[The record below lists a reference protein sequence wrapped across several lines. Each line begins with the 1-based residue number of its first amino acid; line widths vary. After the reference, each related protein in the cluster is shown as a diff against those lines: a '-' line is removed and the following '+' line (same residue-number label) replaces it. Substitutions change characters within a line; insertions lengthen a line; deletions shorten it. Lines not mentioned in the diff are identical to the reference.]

1 MDKEHY
7 QVNLMTFT
15 IKPSATG
22 QQFSTLTEGK
32 TNKHL
37 KLIETIYRSNTSSDY
52 TEKIEELTNNF
63 NYNSN
68 SGSYWSEPKQSLLY
82 GSPLYEVAS
91 PSQKLALNHLHWF
104 TNYNYI
110 SDSETETVIFN
121 QITSS
126 VFEAIGGYDTLTN
139 ELAIETEQE
148 YYHIKAFRKI
158 GLMTAKALIGKE
170 GLNKLLKWNSYKLV
184 LGQDSLPT
192 YKYHALRSIAT
203 TMLSSHKQ
211 QYSSYL
217 RQLEAENRFIIKAPT
232 TGMLGR
238 SLKYSLPLQSFF
250 SFNWG
255 AGSPFMACQFY
266 AIRIIANLYL
276 KNMEHS
282 IAKYF
287 KKLEKKGEFIPAPT
301 AVSRYHFLDESF
313 HTTISQLLAK
323 DLYKDFA
330 KPTAYERFVANMA
343 IYMMQSGTLGG
354 LSGVLP
360 HRYFADDYSI
370 MEMIYRLLQ
379 SPVFGMSAQEALHW
393 LNQCLCCE
401 HEGFHVAMEN
411 RQRLLSEMRRF
422 FEDVDYL
429 WPVNREMRLM
439 AARGSISEAI
449 QNNIKNFEHFSRS
462 VTVTDS

>member
-1 MDKEHY
+1 
-7 QVNLMTFT
+7 MTFT
-15 IKPSATG
+15 IKPPETKK
-22 QQFSTLTEGK
+22 QFSSPSERK
-32 TNKHL
+32 TNRCL
-37 KLIETIYRSNTSSDY
+37 KLIETTYCSNTSSDY
-52 TEKIEELTNNF
+52 TEKIEELSNGF
-63 NYNSN
+63 NYSSN

-126 VFEAIGGYDTLTN
+126 IFEAIGGYETLSN

-148 YYHIKAFRKI
+148 YCHIKAFRTI
-158 GLMTAKALIGKE
+158 GVMTAKAIIGKE
-170 GLNKLLKWNSYKLV
+170 GLNNLLKWNSYKLV
-184 LGQDSLPT
+184 LGQDFLLT
-192 YKYHALRSIAT
+192 YKYFALRSMAT
-203 TMLSSHKQ
+203 AMLGSHKQ

-217 RQLEAENRFIIKAPT
+217 RGLEAENRFIIKAPT

-238 SLKYSLPLQSFF
+238 SLKYSLSLQTFF

-266 AIRIIANLYL
+266 AIRLIANLYL

-287 KKLEKKGEFIPAPT
+287 KKLENKGEFIPAPT
-301 AVSRYHFLDESF
+301 AISRYHFLDEAF
-313 HTTISQLLAK
+313 HTTISKLLAK
-323 DLYKDFA
+323 DMYKDFA
-330 KPTAYERFVANMA
+330 KPTAYEKFVANIA
-343 IYMMQSGTLGG
+343 IYMMQNGTLGG

-360 HRYFADDYSI
+360 HRYFADDYSV
-370 MEMIYRLLQ
+370 MELTYRLLQ
-379 SPVFGMSAQEALHW
+379 APLFGMSAQEALHW
-393 LNQCLCCE
+393 MNQCFCCE
-401 HEGFHVAMEN
+401 HEGFHEAMEN

-449 QNNIKNFEHFSRS
+449 QNNIKTFEHFSRS
-462 VTVTDS
+462 VTVKVS

>member
-1 MDKEHY
+1 M
-7 QVNLMTFT
+7 VNKVKTPRT
-15 IKPSATG
+15 QKPSSSLI
-22 QQFSTLTEGK
+22 QRQRK
-32 TNKHL
+32 KHD
-37 KLIETIYRSNTSSDY
+37 KLIETTYRSNTSSNY
-52 TEKIEELTNNF
+52 TEKIEELSNNF

-82 GSPLYEVAS
+82 GSPFYEVAS

-104 TNYNYI
+104 SNYNYI

-126 VFEAIGGYDTLTN
+126 VFEAIGGYETLSK
-139 ELAIETEQE
+139 ELAMETEQE

-158 GLMTAKALIGKE
+158 GLMTAKTLIGKE
-170 GLNKLLKWNSYKLV
+170 GLNKLLKWHSYKLV
-184 LGQDSLPT
+184 LGEDSLQT
-192 YKYHALRSIAT
+192 YKYYALSSIAT

-211 QYSSYL
+211 NYSSYL
-217 RQLEAENRFIIKAPT
+217 RELEAENRFILEAPT

-266 AIRIIANLYL
+266 AMRIIANLYL

-287 KKLEKKGEFIPAPT
+287 KKLEKKGEFIPVPT
-301 AVSRYHFLDESF
+301 AVSHYHFWDESF

-330 KPTAYERFVANMA
+330 KPTAYEKFVANMA
-343 IYMMQSGTLGG
+343 IYMMQTGTLGG

-370 MEMIYRLLQ
+370 IDLIYSLFKG
-379 SPVFGMSAQEALHW
+379 PVFGMSAQEALHW

-422 FEDVDYL
+422 FEDLDYL

-439 AARGSISEAI
+439 ASRGSISEAI
-449 QNNIKNFEHFSRS
+449 QNNIKTFEHFSRS
-462 VTVTDS
+462 VTVQDS

>member
-1 MDKEHY
+1 
-7 QVNLMTFT
+7 MTFT
-15 IKPSATG
+15 IKPSATKPPNSP
-22 QQFSTLTEGK
+22 FTAEK
-32 TNKHL
+32 TKKHF
-37 KLIETIYRSNTSSDY
+37 KLIETTYRNNTASDY
-52 TEKIEELTNNF
+52 TEKIEELTNSF
-63 NYNSN
+63 NYHSN
-68 SGSYWSEPKQSLLY
+68 SSSYWSEPKQSLLY

-91 PSQKLALNHLHWF
+91 PAQKLALNHLHWF

-110 SDSETETVIFN
+110 SDSETETAIFN

-126 VFEAIGGYDTLTN
+126 VFDAIGGYDTLSN

-148 YYHIKAFRKI
+148 YHHIKAFRKI

-184 LGQDSLPT
+184 LGQDTLPT
-192 YKYHALRSIAT
+192 YKYYALRSIAT
-203 TMLSSHKQ
+203 TMLSGHKQ
-211 QYSSYL
+211 QYSYYL
-217 RQLEAENRFIIKAPT
+217 QKLEAENRFIIKAPT

-266 AIRIIANLYL
+266 GIRIIANLYL
-276 KNMEHS
+276 KNMEHA

-287 KKLEKKGEFIPAPT
+287 KQLEKKGEFIPAPT

-323 DLYKDFA
+323 DLYKNFA
-330 KPTAYERFVANMA
+330 KPTAYEKFVANMA
-343 IYMMQSGTLGG
+343 IYMMQTGTLGG

-360 HRYFADDYSI
+360 HRYFPDDYSI
-370 MEMIYRLLQ
+370 MELIYRLLQ
-379 SPVFGMSAQEALHW
+379 GPVFSMSAQEALYW
-393 LNQCLCCE
+393 LNQCFCCE

-411 RQRLLSEMRRF
+411 RQRLLSEMQRF
-422 FEDVDYL
+422 FADVDYL

-439 AARGSISEAI
+439 ATRGSISEAI
-449 QNNIKNFEHFSRS
+449 QNNIQAFKHFSYPIK
-462 VTVTDS
+462 VTEN